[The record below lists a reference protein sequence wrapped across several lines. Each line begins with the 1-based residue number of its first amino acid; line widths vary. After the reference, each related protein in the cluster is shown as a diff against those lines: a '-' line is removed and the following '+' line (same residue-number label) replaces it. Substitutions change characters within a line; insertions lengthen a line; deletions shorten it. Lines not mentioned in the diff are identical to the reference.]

1 MAMDMFESAKRTMD
15 ELKEGIKDKI
25 DVTKLELAYGKKKKK
40 LEQEQ
45 MEVEQNEKAQ
55 EILRAEHERLSALDE
70 KELMVEMVFAIRGFY
85 SEMESLKANRAELA
99 KRMESLE
106 NDLGRIQKDIDL
118 MKEKN
123 NG

>member
-1 MAMDMFESAKRTMD
+1 MAMDMFESARRTMD

-85 SEMESLKANRAELA
+85 SEMESLKANRQELA

-123 NG
+123 N

>member
-70 KELMVEMVFAIRGFY
+70 KELMVEMVFAIRGFR
-85 SEMESLKANRAELA
+85 SEER
-99 KRMESLE
+99 RV
-106 NDLGRIQKDIDL
+106 G
-118 MKEKN
+118 KEC
-123 NG
+123 

>member
-25 DVTKLELAYGKKKKK
+25 DVTNLELAYGKKKKK

-85 SEMESLKANRAELA
+85 SEMESLKANRQELA